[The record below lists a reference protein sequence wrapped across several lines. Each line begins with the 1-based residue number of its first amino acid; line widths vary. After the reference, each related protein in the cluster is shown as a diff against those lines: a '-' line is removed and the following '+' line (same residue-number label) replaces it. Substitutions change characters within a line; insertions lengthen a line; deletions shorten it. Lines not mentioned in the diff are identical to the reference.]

1 VREASARDG
10 VGGEL
15 HRGPDQRDLPAA
27 DILPAVPPLS
37 ALLPAQYGSV
47 QGQVAGCPGEC
58 RQASLAANPDH
69 VDQCPLPGGA
79 VRAPPYHIRYHK
91 DPLDFWWL
99 RGAVPP
105 LGFHFL
111 FAFLFFTEF
120 FFRTKDKGSVG
131 SLRRLG
137 WDLKKESSE
146 IVTQIL
152 FDISLDRNLSLG
164 AFEKYTPL
172 TEFPIIRAYLVL
184 SI

>member
-1 VREASARDG
+1 VPEHPEDPARSALGPARQPGHVVPPEDPAALRVREASARDG

-15 HRGPDQRDLPAA
+15 HRGPHQRDLPAA

-105 LGFHFL
+105 LGFNFL

-120 FFRTKDKGSVG
+120 FFLELKTKD
-131 SLRRLG
+131 R
-137 WDLKKESSE
+137 WDH
-146 IVTQIL
+146 
-152 FDISLDRNLSLG
+152 
-164 AFEKYTPL
+164 
-172 TEFPIIRAYLVL
+172 
-184 SI
+184 